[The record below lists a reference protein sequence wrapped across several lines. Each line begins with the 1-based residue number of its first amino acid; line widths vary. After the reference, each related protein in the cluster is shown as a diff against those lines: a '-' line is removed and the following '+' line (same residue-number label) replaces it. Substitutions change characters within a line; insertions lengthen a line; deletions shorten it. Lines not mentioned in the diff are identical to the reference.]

1 MAMLRL
7 PVATEF
13 LLEVVATEAETTAPG
28 ALSALMIYR
37 FDSALRDR
45 IADAVHKNGSRTLQ
59 AKFDRASGTDE

>member
-59 AKFDRASGTDE
+59 AKFDRASGTDQ